1 MNPVISGES
10 RAMTNSNPPM
20 DMAGKAGRPL
30 RILLAKPGLDG
41 HDRGV
46 KVLALS
52 LRDAG
57 FEVLYTGLHRSCEE
71 IVRTAIQED
80 VDVIGVS
87 MLSGGQY
94 AILSAL
100 LALLRKED
108 AADIAVIAGG
118 FLPDQEEILA
128 LKKLGVLEVF
138 DTDTKVTDVVSYLRN
153 LAGQRQAAGS

>member
-1 MNPVISGES
+1 MMVNAEGARPTA
-10 RAMTNSNPPM
+10 R
-20 DMAGKAGRPL
+20 KAGRPL

-46 KVLALS
+46 KVLALG

-71 IVRTAIQED
+71 IVTTAIQED

-94 AILSAL
+94 AIMSMLVDL
-100 LALLRKED
+100 LKKAQAD
-108 AADIAVIAGG
+108 DIAVIAGG
-118 FLPDQEEILA
+118 FMPDQEEIRA
-128 LKKLGVLEVF
+128 LKDMGVKEVF
-138 DTDTKVTDVVSYLRN
+138 DTDAKVGDVVAWLKNFPAR
-153 LAGQRQAAGS
+153 

>member
-1 MNPVISGES
+1 VRADEKVITQGG
-10 RAMTNSNPPM
+10 RQ
-20 DMAGKAGRPL
+20 RPL

-46 KVLALS
+46 KVLALA

-71 IVRTAIQED
+71 IARTAIHED

-94 AILSAL
+94 AILSTL
-100 LALLRKED
+100 LDLLRKEQ
-108 AADIAVIAGG
+108 AEDIAVIAGG
-118 FLPDQEEILA
+118 FLPDQDEIVRLKA
-128 LKKLGVLEVF
+128 LGIKEIF
-138 DTDTKVTDVVSYLRN
+138 DTDAKVTDVVTWLKSLVIR
-153 LAGQRQAAGS
+153 

>member
-1 MNPVISGES
+1 MADSKHLIS
-10 RAMTNSNPPM
+10 MT
-20 DMAGKAGRPL
+20 GKAGRPL

-57 FEVLYTGLHRSCEE
+57 FEVLYTGLHRTCEE

-100 LALLRKED
+100 LELLRKED

-153 LAGQRQAAGS
+153 LAAQRQTAGS

>member
-1 MNPVISGES
+1 
-10 RAMTNSNPPM
+10 MTDSKPLM
-20 DMAGKAGRPL
+20 GVTGKSGRPL

-100 LALLRKED
+100 LELLRKED

-118 FLPDQEEILA
+118 FLPDTEEILA

-153 LAGQRQAAGS
+153 LSAQRQAAGS

>member
-1 MNPVISGES
+1 
-10 RAMTNSNPPM
+10 MTDSKPLM
-20 DMAGKAGRPL
+20 GAAGKAGRPL

-100 LALLRKED
+100 LELLRKED
-108 AADIAVIAGG
+108 AADIAIIAGG

-153 LAGQRQAAGS
+153 LAAQRQTAGS

>member
-1 MNPVISGES
+1 
-10 RAMTNSNPPM
+10 MTKRKPLM
-20 DMAGKAGRPL
+20 GVAGKAGRPL

-100 LALLRKED
+100 LELLKNP
-108 AADIAVIAGG
+108 IA
-118 FLPDQEEILA
+118 IL
-128 LKKLGVLEVF
+128 F
-138 DTDTKVTDVVSYLRN
+138 DND
-153 LAGQRQAAGS
+153 